1 MNSGKPPRI
10 YGNMR
15 KKRIEPKITHVTADG
30 KTMTDAEFMLE
41 KFTVNAEDNRDF
53 HVKCEREL
61 RRVKLQE
68 EK

>member
-30 KTMTDAEFMLE
+30 KTMTDAE
-41 KFTVNAEDNRDF
+41 DNRDF

>member
-1 MNSGKPPRI
+1 
-10 YGNMR
+10 MR
-15 KKRIEPKITHVTADG
+15 KKRIRPKITHVTADG

-68 EK
+68 EKKSRG